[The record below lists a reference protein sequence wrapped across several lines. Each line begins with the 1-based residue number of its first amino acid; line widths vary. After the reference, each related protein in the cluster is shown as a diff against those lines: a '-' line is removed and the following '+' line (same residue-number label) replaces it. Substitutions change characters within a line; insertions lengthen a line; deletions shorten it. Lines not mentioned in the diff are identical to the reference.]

1 LFGSAIWGFERLV
14 LHGAMHS
21 GLLGQFYVLA
31 SSTSCP
37 VLCLFGDVREL
48 PARGI
53 SVLLTLFAPM
63 SPGYRRQTQDM
74 GFGDSTG
81 ARPSDGRQHRQIL
94 GPQNFSLIYIL
105 AQCFQVWICRLF

>member
-63 SPGYRRQTQDM
+63 SPGYRRQTKDM
-74 GFGDSTG
+74 GLVIQRGLVRPMGDNTG
-81 ARPSDGRQHRQIL
+81 R
-94 GPQNFSLIYIL
+94 SLAHKI
-105 AQCFQVWICRLF
+105 FP